1 MIRRARIDIPDERI
15 ADFCRR
21 HSIRRLS
28 FFGSVLRDDF
38 QPDSDVDVLVEFD
51 PGKVP
56 GLIRLAGMEME
67 LSQIL
72 DGRPVD
78 MNTAKCLSRYFR
90 EEVLAEAELQYAN
103 P

>member
-1 MIRRARIDIPDERI
+1 MIRKARIDVPGERI

-28 FFGSVLRDDF
+28 FFGSVLRDGF
-38 QPDSDVDVLVEFD
+38 QPDSDVDVLVEFE
-51 PGKVP
+51 PGKTP
-56 GLIRLAGMEME
+56 GLIRLAGMDMD
-67 LSQIL
+67 LSRIL

-90 EEVLAEAELQYAN
+90 EEVLAEAELQYAK